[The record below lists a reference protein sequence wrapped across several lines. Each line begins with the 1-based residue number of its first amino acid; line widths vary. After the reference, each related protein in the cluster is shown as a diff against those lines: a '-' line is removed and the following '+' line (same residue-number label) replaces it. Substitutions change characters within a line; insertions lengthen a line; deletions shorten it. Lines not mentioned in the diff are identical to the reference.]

1 MAKWSAAALQ
11 ILVDLIVALGLY
23 RQRGSKTL
31 KDVRRLSKTTLSLAS
46 EDVKMYLQCSDQG
59 ACLSCYMKPLPLSWR
74 IQGLFELCARIACVT
89 LLLQMQCH
97 RHVWMPHRWCENN
110 CVLLRFFA
118 SFYMKTQGR
127 VGDVACPF

>member
-59 ACLSCYMKPLPLSWR
+59 ACLSCYMETIAPFVEDPRALRAVCKDC
-74 IQGLFELCARIACVT
+74 LCDIAATNAVSQAC
-89 LLLQMQCH
+89 L
-97 RHVWMPHRWCENN
+97 EDG
-110 CVLLRFFA
+110 A
-118 SFYMKTQGR
+118 TQ
-127 VGDVACPF
+127 VV